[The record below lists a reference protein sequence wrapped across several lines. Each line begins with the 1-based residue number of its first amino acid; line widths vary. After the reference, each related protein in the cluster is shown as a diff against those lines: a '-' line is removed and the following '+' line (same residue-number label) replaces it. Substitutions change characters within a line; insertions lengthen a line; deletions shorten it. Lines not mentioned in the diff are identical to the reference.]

1 MDITFIFFVSLI
13 ISFLGV
19 IPPGMLNMSAAKI
32 SLKEGHNRSFMFSIG
47 VCIIVA
53 LQTYVATLF
62 AKYLNQ
68 NTDVTDILKR
78 VALVIFILI
87 SIYFF
92 VTAKTKSKAIDV
104 DYEIKSKKSR
114 FFQGIFLSSLNIFP
128 IPYQAYVLT
137 SLLSVQWI
145 DMQRTS
151 IGSYVA
157 GASMGT
163 FIALYIYI
171 LFFDNLKNN
180 KLVSSKNINYTISLV
195 TLIVAMITF
204 FNLL

>member
-1 MDITFIFFVSLI
+1 MDITFIFFLGLI

-78 VALVIFILI
+78 VAMVIFILI

-104 DYEIKSKKSR
+104 DYEIKSRQSR

-137 SLLSVQWI
+137 SLFSVQWI
-145 DMQRTS
+145 DMQGTS

-180 KLVSSKNINYTISLV
+180 RLVSPKNINYLISLV
-195 TLIVAMITF
+195 TLIVAIITF

>member
-1 MDITFIFFVSLI
+1 MDITFIFFLGLI

-78 VALVIFILI
+78 VAMVIFILI

-104 DYEIKSKKSR
+104 DYEIKSRQSR
-114 FFQGIFLSSLNIFP
+114 FFQGIFLAVLPTF
-128 IPYQAYVLT
+128 YVNY
-137 SLLSVQWI
+137 S
-145 DMQRTS
+145 
-151 IGSYVA
+151 
-157 GASMGT
+157 
-163 FIALYIYI
+163 
-171 LFFDNLKNN
+171 NL
-180 KLVSSKNINYTISLV
+180 
-195 TLIVAMITF
+195 
-204 FNLL
+204 